1 MLKQMEYFIA
11 VVDTM
16 SFTKAA
22 EQCYISQSAISQQI
36 HALEETLGVRLLN
49 RKKRSFSITPAG
61 DYFYH
66 RAKDI
71 LAQVEE
77 ICKETKEIEEDE
89 ATLRIGYLR
98 GYSGKEVR
106 EAIIEF
112 SSLYPDIRVSLIR
125 GNHEEL
131 YNDIK
136 SGKASLVIS
145 DQRRVFHEDYVNFH
159 LLHVD
164 CYVDVSVQHPLANQT
179 TIDVEDLTSTSCILV
194 ASQEQQEIEQEFYEN
209 ILGIKSK
216 FIFVND
222 MEEAE
227 VLVSINRGILPMEK
241 IHKRN
246 DKQDNIVT
254 KPLYKNGKQLQR
266 NYCAFWQKKYTNY
279 YIEEFVDI
287 LRKKMRLQSE

>member
-1 MLKQMEYFIA
+1 MFKQMEYFIA

-36 HALEETLGVRLLN
+36 QALEETLGVHLLN

-66 RAKDI
+66 HAKDI

-89 ATLRIGYLR
+89 AVLRIGYLR
-98 GYSGKEVR
+98 GYSGKELR

-112 SSLYPDIRVSLIR
+112 SRLYPDIRVSLAR

-164 CYVDVSVQHPLANQT
+164 CYIDVSIQHPLAQQAI
-179 TIDVEDLTSTSCILV
+179 IDVEDLTSTSCILV
-194 ASQEQQEIEQEFYEN
+194 ASQEQQAIEQEFYEN

-227 VLVSINRGILPMEK
+227 LLVSINRGVLPREK
-241 IHKRN
+241 INRRN
-246 DKQDNIVT
+246 DKQNNIIT

-279 YIEEFVDI
+279 YIEEFAEL
-287 LRKKMRLQSE
+287 LREKMRMQHE